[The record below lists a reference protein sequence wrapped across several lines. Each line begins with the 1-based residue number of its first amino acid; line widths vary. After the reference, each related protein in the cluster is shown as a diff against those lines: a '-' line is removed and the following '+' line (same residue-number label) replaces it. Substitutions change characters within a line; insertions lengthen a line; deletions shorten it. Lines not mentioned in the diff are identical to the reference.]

1 MTKLNDLRAKP
12 KQVRDPN
19 AEFDYPCAEARAF
32 YAKQTDDAGFDKSKI
47 ISSKTLA
54 DLFMGFDEKNK
65 A

>member
-1 MTKLNDLRAKP
+1 MTKLSDLNDKP
-12 KQVRDPN
+12 KQVRDPK
-19 AEFDYPCAEARAF
+19 AEFDYPCPEARAF
-32 YAKQTDDAGFDKSKI
+32 YAKQTDEAVFDESMM